1 MATGIL
7 CLYQE
12 ILYPRI
18 SADKESPKV
27 CFTNRG
33 GRGGQG
39 VTVSCFCQQLTG
51 LTNNG
56 VPVLVRNSCWPKEVK
71 SLVSTYPGTL
81 FHLGVPSAF
90 SWFQIVS
97 SVWFV
102 RESSLPGP
110 FPDLTSW
117 FMGLATFLHQ
127 NKSNNGEC
135 YYWPLGII
143 KEAKSPGAAATALN
157 RRQEGCTTGESR
169 QDWHGSH
176 SSTGPHCPWASGT
189 EGRPARGSGQ
199 IHVSFSLPSP
209 VMPQYDPLK
218 GVQSRLLWRLRC
230 VCATPGYQVT
240 G

>member
-1 MATGIL
+1 MPGWELKAQGIPTEYFRYQITTATGIL

-27 CFTNRG
+27 CLTNRG

-56 VPVLVRNSCWPKEVK
+56 VPVLVRNNCWPKEVK

-97 SVWFV
+97 SFWFV
-102 RESSLPGP
+102 RQSSLPGP

-127 NKSNNGEC
+127 NKSNNGE
-135 YYWPLGII
+135 YYCWPLGISKEGKKPWCSCYCPVQASRGLQVFSPADNWLGRKRLKRCSKTNTAPAGWI
-143 KEAKSPGAAATALN
+143 KA
-157 RRQEGCTTGESR
+157 Q
-169 QDWHGSH
+169 H
-176 SSTGPHCPWASGT
+176 
-189 EGRPARGSGQ
+189 
-199 IHVSFSLPSP
+199 
-209 VMPQYDPLK
+209 
-218 GVQSRLLWRLRC
+218 
-230 VCATPGYQVT
+230 
-240 G
+240 